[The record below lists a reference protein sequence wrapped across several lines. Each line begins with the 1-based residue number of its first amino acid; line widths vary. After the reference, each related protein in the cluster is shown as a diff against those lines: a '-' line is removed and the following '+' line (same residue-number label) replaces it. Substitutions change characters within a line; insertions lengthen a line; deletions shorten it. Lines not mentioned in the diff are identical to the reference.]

1 MAKGGTMKEVR
12 LFQPYLPINARKAAY
27 DAMKDR
33 WIGCGKKTEEFE
45 KLFSETY
52 GVKYSVATNSCTS
65 ALHLA
70 YTLAGVKEGDEV
82 ITSVFTCTATNIPIK
97 YCGATPV
104 YADIQPDTF
113 NIDPEDI
120 KRKITDKTKAIALV
134 HWGGY
139 PADMYQIMTIAK
151 EHNLKVIVDAAHA
164 LGATYNGTSI
174 AQWGDYVCYSF
185 QAIKQITTV
194 EGGMLV
200 VNTNE
205 EDYKRANILRWY
217 GIDRQ
222 ADRDKPDRYEA
233 FTELGWRYIPNDVFM
248 AMGIVQF
255 RDNMPKVTKKRK
267 KLAELYYKLLKDNP
281 NITFLRNENDRESG
295 WWLMTVICRD
305 RDKVR
310 EVLAKNGIMT
320 GMAHYRNDISPA
332 ISSKKE
338 ALLGMDSVDGHYL
351 CLPIHYDVTEIDV
364 KNICSILNTQ
374 I

>member
-1 MAKGGTMKEVR
+1 MEEIR
-12 LFQPYLPINARKAAY
+12 LFQPYLPLNARKAAY

-33 WIGCGKKTEEFE
+33 WIGCGKKTDEMEQ
-45 KLFSETY
+45 LFGHEY
-52 GVKYSVATNSCTS
+52 GVQHCVATNSCTS

-70 YTLAGVKEGDEV
+70 YVLAGIKEGDEV

-120 KRKITDKTKAIALV
+120 KRKITPQTKAIALV

-139 PADMYQIMTIAK
+139 PADMDEIIAIAK

-164 LGATYNGTSI
+164 LEATYHGKSI
-174 AQWGDYVCYSF
+174 AQYGDYVAYSF

-200 VNTNE
+200 INTNE
-205 EDYKRANILRWY
+205 DDYKRANTLRWY
-217 GIDRQ
+217 GIDRLG
-222 ADRDKPDRYEA
+222 DRDSSYRYEH
-233 FTELGWRYIPNDVFM
+233 FNELGYRYIPNDVFM

-255 RDNMPKVTKKRK
+255 RDNLPKVMKKRK
-267 KLAELYYKLLKDNP
+267 KLAELYYKLLQGNQ
-281 NITFLRNENDRESG
+281 NITLLKNEKDRESG
-295 WWLMTVICRD
+295 WWLMTVICKD

-310 EVLAKNGIMT
+310 EVLAKNNIAT
-320 GMAHYRNDISPA
+320 GMAHFRNDISPA
-332 ISSKKE
+332 ISGGKE
-338 ALLGMDSVDGHYL
+338 VLPAMDSVENNYL
-351 CLPIHYDVTEIDV
+351 CLPIHYDVTEKDV
-364 KNICSILNTQ
+364 KRICEILNTQ